1 MLFYLKNNNYKEI
14 TRMDYY
20 NDSDYYNDIINHIFE
35 KRIQQ
40 SKYNDDYIFKIINN
54 SNNIYIYE
62 KI

>member
-40 SKYNDDYIFKIINN
+40 SKIQ
-54 SNNIYIYE
+54 
-62 KI
+62 